1 MWLLVSS
8 RSQNLNRIHL
18 QQLEEN
24 EDEEKE
30 PIDLEFTEQNTDPT
44 MKLLSTLA
52 DRMYRK

>member
-30 PIDLEFTEQNTDPT
+30 PIDLKFTEQNTDPT
-44 MKLLSTLA
+44 MKLLLTLA